1 MDLNYLLYRHQISL
15 DRSTNATSREARR
28 AHAGTAKQY
37 GEQIDALRLAMFPV
51 NKAPRTLADGV
62 AYGSARA

>member
-15 DRSTNATSREARR
+15 DRSTNAASREARQ
-28 AHAGTAKQY
+28 AHAGMARQY
-37 GEQIDALRLAMFPV
+37 RARIDALRLAMFPA
-51 NKAPRTLADGV
+51 NKAPGKLADGV